1 MTSAAEAG
9 MEEKSFMPETCYLIQ
24 ETHIPSKAKFPVI
37 DAHNHLWGGFD
48 KIDEMV
54 HVMDDVGVIACS
66 DLTSNVKID
75 WRDGGYSLRD
85 GNIDDFIRFTRSSWP
100 GRFYGFTTA
109 TFNRPAD
116 RPLFLDP
123 KQFVEKTISV
133 LNEHM
138 NKGIKGLKILKELG
152 LHYRDNQGKLI
163 HVDDDFLAPVWEEAG
178 RLGMPVLIHQSD
190 PYGFFEPVTPE
201 NEHYSTLKKYPDWGF
216 ADPKFPAKKELLDR
230 RDRLVKDHPGTVFI
244 LPHVA
249 NYAENLGYVSELL
262 NRHKNIYIDFS
273 ARLDE
278 LGRQPYT
285 ARDFMIKYQDRIVFG
300 TDMPL
305 SGEMYRCYFRFL
317 ETRDE
322 YFIPPDYDGS
332 FGRYRWRI
340 YGLGLPDNVLKK
352 IYYQNILKV
361 IPALK
366 QELNLPPAIKTTV

>member
-1 MTSAAEAG
+1 MAEA
-9 MEEKSFMPETCYLIQ
+9 CYLIH
-24 ETHIPSKAKFPVI
+24 EAHIPARAKYPVI

-54 HVMDDVGVIACS
+54 NVMNDVGVVACC
-66 DLTSNVKID
+66 DLTSNVTID
-75 WRDGGYSLRD
+75 WKERGYSLGA
-85 GNIDDFIRFTRSSWP
+85 GNIDEFFRIIRTSCP
-100 GRFYGFTTA
+100 GKFYGFTTA

-116 RPLFLDP
+116 QPLYSDP
-123 KQFVEKTISV
+123 KQFVEKTIQV
-133 LNEHM
+133 LNEHV

-152 LHYRDNQGKLI
+152 LHYKDNQGNLI
-163 HVDDDFLAPVWEEAG
+163 HVDDEILAPIWEEAG
-178 RLGMPVLIHQSD
+178 RLGVPVLIHQSD
-190 PYGFFEPVTPE
+190 PYGFFEPITPE
-201 NEHYSTLKKYPDWGF
+201 NEHYSTLKKYPDWSF
-216 ADPKFPAKKELLDR
+216 AEAKFPTKMELLNR
-230 RDRLVKDHPGTVFI
+230 RDRLLKNHPDTVFI

-262 NRHKNIYIDFS
+262 DHHKNIFIDFS

-305 SGEMYRCYFRFL
+305 SREMYRCYFRFL
-317 ETRDE
+317 ETCDE

-340 YGLGLPDNVLKK
+340 YGLGLPDKVLKK
-352 IYYQNILKV
+352 IYSQNILKV
-361 IPALK
+361 IPSLK
-366 QELNLPPAIKTTV
+366 NELNFPPASKTPV